1 MGNTLSQWGVFI
13 LPNKIN
19 TKKQISDISSSQAQT
34 PNVVKSTCCSDRHGF
49 IMGSSHIVVGNY
61 QINTIHGNIYYGHK
75 IGYLVILENSP
86 IPFLS
91 GAEVNYSEECYQK
104 MLASVIGDHIDVK
117 FEIVW
122 RDGEDPIENTAY
134 YIVVYPVNSS
144 FSTDAQC
151 DIDPDTRIPSCL
163 LCKEQVNFDKL

>member
-1 MGNTLSQWGVFI
+1 MGAALSQCGVFI

-19 TKKQISDISSSQAQT
+19 TKGQIGDISSSQTQT

-49 IMGSSHIVVGNY
+49 IMESSHIMVGNY
-61 QINTIHGNIYYGHK
+61 QINTAHGNIYYEYK
-75 IGYLVILENSP
+75 SGYLVILENSP
-86 IPFLS
+86 IPCLR

-104 MLASVIGDHIDVK
+104 MIASDTGDHIDVK

-134 YIVVYPVNSS
+134 YIVVYLAHES
-144 FSTDAQC
+144 FSPDFQC
-151 DIDPDTRIPSCL
+151 GIDPYTHIPSCL
-163 LCKEQVNFDKL
+163 LCKDK